1 NSTLRVP
8 IKVGFPAGA
17 EARVAVAAVDVG
29 ILNLT
34 NYKPPS
40 PDDSYLGQRTL
51 SADIRD
57 LYGDLIDGMQ
67 GSRGQIR
74 SGGDA
79 GAGAL
84 PGNPPAGPPVALY
97 SGLLKVGADGTAEA
111 SFEVPAFAGTVR
123 VMAVAWSKDKIGHAS
138 ADVVVGEPGAL
149 IGA

>member
-67 GSRGQIR
+67 GARGQIR

-79 GAGAL
+79 RAEAL
-84 PGNPPAGPPVALY
+84 QGHLPTGPPVARH
-97 SGLLKVGADGTAEA
+97 S
-111 SFEVPAFAGTVR
+111 R
-123 VMAVAWSKDKIGHAS
+123 
-138 ADVVVGEPGAL
+138 
-149 IGA
+149 